1 MWDIRD
7 GCKRVERTGFNI
19 SKYIHSILDIDATL
33 VHSYEHTLRT
43 YKGKIFLLVSRFYCQ
58 ENPLNEDCQGPH
70 DVTVGTLLSWSDHI
84 LDFVDRGDTLGAI
97 ETATSYHLGTAE
109 GNQDGLPV
117 ELASRRRMT
126 GRRLQE
132 LMAASVRY
140 AFSPDRFKDDTHRT
154 KDNRGVDRTALF
166 RGLVPMCVYGCVAL
180 GSFDFIFEELFESYD
195 ENGIAPIFLE
205 ELEPFLLDGHITSI
219 PPWITQRLITL
230 HEDHD
235 DFDKAE
241 ALVWHLD
248 PMSLDI
254 NQAIRLCKQR
264 KLWDALIYVY
274 TRALKDYISPIVE
287 LLGLVREVQK
297 LRVLTAKHGLDVE
310 AEAKLEDLA
319 PNAYKIFPFME
330 ATLSGRAFPSQN
342 TLPAAEASNA
352 KAEIYPFLFDGRSR
366 LWPSGPEGKLVL
378 TAEEEGGLEPTY
390 PYLRL
395 LLRFDPESLLHT
407 LDIAFEDSYLNDD
420 NQGMGRL
427 VIVKIL
433 LEMLATPHLSS
444 VDATFIRIFI
454 ARNVPKYPQFIQI
467 PPSSLHSILV
477 GLAMDTDSDTR
488 EDRQLAAECLLS
500 SYIPHEGDK
509 LLQAFEEAGFYRIL
523 RHWRW
528 QEKHWV
534 PLVKTYFIDPEITTA
549 NMFSSLNEVLA
560 AARNKSKLPVEVVQ
574 VVLDALP
581 QLLKIDVVQTALM
594 MDKYLA
600 NQHHEALKALESTP
614 TLQFRYLRSLVQPQL
629 VEIDPTGA
637 KLTKRPS
644 KKVDETSKQLFFS
657 LLCRF
662 DPAGVA
668 GALETLPTDTTDWT
682 RVVPVLKE
690 NRVYDAVLWA
700 LDMQG
705 KDEEV
710 FDALAEA
717 YESEASELSRLLDED
732 QASGDGINEGGPHGK
747 LENVIERLQ
756 RIGRMGVRLCEKAN
770 PASRQGIPPQSKW
783 LQLLRSQVD
792 AIQTVFAG
800 TEDGETAP
808 SVFLVVKQLRASV
821 QESLNSLLL
830 HASSQHISF
839 PRLFKELVTATA
851 QQDSITPSNTK
862 ALYAE
867 FRLILTGML
876 ETYRHDGELLRTTNA
891 LISRDLFDTIEDW
904 TRRRVAGWRT
914 PLLVCGKCG
923 ESLLN
928 AKGDLPPIGD
938 EECASKLDLRVHGSG
953 QVYHV
958 QCVS

>member
-1 MWDIRD
+1 
-7 GCKRVERTGFNI
+7 
-19 SKYIHSILDIDATL
+19 
-33 VHSYEHTLRT
+33 
-43 YKGKIFLLVSRFYCQ
+43 
-58 ENPLNEDCQGPH
+58 
-70 DVTVGTLLSWSDHI
+70 
-84 LDFVDRGDTLGAI
+84 
-97 ETATSYHLGTAE
+97 
-109 GNQDGLPV
+109 
-117 ELASRRRMT
+117 
-126 GRRLQE
+126 
-132 LMAASVRY
+132 MAASVRY

-154 KDNRGVDRTALF
+154 KDNRGVDRTDLF
-166 RGLVPMCVYGCVAL
+166 RGLLPICVHGCVAL

-195 ENGIAPIFLE
+195 ENGIARIFLE

-230 HEDHD
+230 HEEHEE
-235 DFDKAE
+235 FDKAE

-254 NQAIRLCKQR
+254 NQAIRLCKKR

-297 LRVLTAKHGLDVE
+297 LRILTARHGLGAE
-310 AEAKLEDLA
+310 AEARLEDLA
-319 PNAYKIFPFME
+319 PNAYKIFPYLA
-330 ATLSGRAFPSQN
+330 ATLSGQAFPSQN
-342 TLPAAEASNA
+342 ALPAAEASSA
-352 KAEIYPFLFDGRSR
+352 KADIYPFLFDGRSR

-378 TAEEEGGLEPTY
+378 TAEEEGGVEPTY

-427 VIVKIL
+427 VIIKIL

-444 VDATFIRIFI
+444 ADATFIRIFI
-454 ARNVPKYPQFIQI
+454 ARNVPKYPQFIQM
-467 PPSSLHSILV
+467 PPSSLHSVLV
-477 GLAMDTDSDTR
+477 GLAMDTDPDTR
-488 EDRQLAAECLLS
+488 EDRQLAAEYLLS
-500 SYIPHEGDK
+500 SYTPHEGDK
-509 LLQAFEEAGFYRIL
+509 LLQTFEEAGFYRIL

-528 QEKHWV
+528 QEKQWV
-534 PLVKTYFIDPEITTA
+534 PLVKTYFDDPEITTV

-560 AARNKSKLPVEVVQ
+560 AARNKTQLPVEVVQ
-574 VVLDALP
+574 VVLDAIP
-581 QLLKIDVVQTALM
+581 QLLEIDVVQTALM

-600 NQHHEALKALESTP
+600 NEHHEALKALESTP
-614 TLQFRYLRSLVQPQL
+614 TLQFRYLRSLLQPQL
-629 VEIDPTGA
+629 VEMDGTGA
-637 KLTKRPS
+637 RLTKRPS

-668 GALETLPTDTTDWT
+668 SALETLPTDTTDWT

-710 FDALAEA
+710 FDALTEA

-732 QASGDGINEGGPHGK
+732 LAFGDGINEGEARGK
-747 LENVIERLQ
+747 LEDVIERLQ
-756 RIGRMGVRLCEKAN
+756 RTGRMGVQLCEKVN
-770 PASRQGIPPQSKW
+770 STPNKGVSPQSKW

-800 TEDGETAP
+800 IKDGEMAP
-808 SVFLVVKQLRASV
+808 SVSLVVKQLRTSV
-821 QESLNSLLL
+821 HESLNSLLL

-839 PRLFKELVTATA
+839 PRLFKELVTSTA
-851 QQDSITPSNTK
+851 QQDLITPSNTK

-904 TRRRVAGWRT
+904 TRRRASGWRASL
-914 PLLVCGKCG
+914 PSCGRCG

-928 AKGDLPPIGD
+928 AKVDLPPVGD
-938 EECASKLDLRVHGSG
+938 EECASALDLRVHGSG

-958 QCVS
+958 RCVS